1 VKLQGYR
8 VNGQLHLDPVAVDIA
23 HPGTATQDEPLWID
37 LESEDPGEIETLLA
51 HFNLHPLVLEGCVE
65 PEDRMRVERFK
76 DAVFLSF
83 PTGDVSALETS
94 YVRIVCLE
102 SALLTIHDQPLPE
115 RESRVRRGVARLCA
129 KSVAAILLYLLDLDQ
144 DDNIRAT
151 LQLRDKVTELVDR
164 IEDDPEAVDGGDI
177 QALKRRTG
185 AFAAVFEEQLASLNK
200 IRMIGAEVA
209 GIDGLKEYFRN
220 LLGGLDHLVQM
231 MQRLDRQL
239 QDARL
244 QYQSALQDKTN
255 RRLNVLTIV
264 QAVFVPASLVAGIYG
279 MNFAWMPELQWPYA
293 YFVTLGL
300 MAVLGLGALL
310 LFYRDGWFD

>member
-1 VKLQGYR
+1 
-8 VNGQLHLDPVAVDIA
+8 
-23 HPGTATQDEPLWID
+23 
-37 LESEDPGEIETLLA
+37 
-51 HFNLHPLVLEGCVE
+51 
-65 PEDRMRVERFK
+65 M
-76 DAVFLSF
+76 
-83 PTGDVSALETS
+83 
-94 YVRIVCLE
+94 
-102 SALLTIHDQPLPE
+102 
-115 RESRVRRGVARLCA
+115 
-129 KSVAAILLYLLDLDQ
+129 
-144 DDNIRAT
+144 
-151 LQLRDKVTELVDR
+151 
-164 IEDDPEAVDGGDI
+164 
-177 QALKRRTG
+177 
-185 AFAAVFEEQLASLNK
+185 
-200 IRMIGAEVA
+200 A
-209 GIDGLKEYFRN
+209 GIDGLKEYFGN

-255 RRLNVLTIV
+255 RRLNVLTVV